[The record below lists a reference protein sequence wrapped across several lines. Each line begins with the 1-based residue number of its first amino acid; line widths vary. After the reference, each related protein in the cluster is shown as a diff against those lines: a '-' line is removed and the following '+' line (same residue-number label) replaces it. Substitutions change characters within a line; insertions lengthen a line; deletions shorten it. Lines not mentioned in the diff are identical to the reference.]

1 MNHLAHLFLASPGS
15 DSLLGN
21 LSGDFVKG
29 TLDGRFSSGIAG
41 GILQHRRIDAF
52 TDAHPAVAEFRRV
65 IDAGHYGRIIA
76 DMFLDHFLAFTWS
89 EWSSEPLPD
98 FLRRVFGELDG
109 REGEMPERLRRVYPA
124 MRDHRWLES
133 YATFDGIWTAL
144 YFLSRRV
151 SREPRLEMWTYL
163 LIHEREKLEA
173 QFRSF
178 MPDVIR
184 FARDQAIFGSSASS
198 CR

>member
-29 TLDGRFSSGIAG
+29 ALDGRFSAGIAR

-52 TDAHPAVAEFRRV
+52 TDGHPAVSEFRRV

-89 EWSSEPLPD
+89 EWSSEPLRD
-98 FLRRVFGELDG
+98 FLERVFGELDV
-109 REGEMPERLRRVYPA
+109 REGEMPERLRNVYPA

-151 SREPRLEMWTYL
+151 SR
-163 LIHEREKLEA
+163 
-173 QFRSF
+173 
-178 MPDVIR
+178 
-184 FARDQAIFGSSASS
+184 
-198 CR
+198 

>member
-29 TLDGRFSSGIAG
+29 ALDGKVSAGIAQ
-41 GILQHRRIDAF
+41 GIRQHRRIDAF
-52 TDAHPAVAEFRRV
+52 TDRHPAVSQFRRV
-65 IDAGHYGRIIA
+65 IGAGHYGSVIA

-89 EWSSEPLPD
+89 DWSSEPLRD
-98 FLRRVFGELDG
+98 FLGRVFGVLDA
-109 REGEMPERLRRVYPA
+109 RVEEMPGRLRLVYPA

-144 YFLSRRV
+144 YYLSRRV

-163 LIHEREKLEA
+163 LIHERETLER

-178 MPDVIR
+178 MPEVIR
-184 FARDQAIFGSSASS
+184 FASQTIDGSSASS
-198 CR
+198 R